1 VLSLGNVSDLIC
13 NKLESVVRLSK
24 NLGILMIASGMQ
36 RTLLCFC
43 IRRLSRD
50 SKGVVFGECFGSNLQ
65 QTRKCC

>member
-1 VLSLGNVSDLIC
+1 MLSLENVLDLIC

-43 IRRLSRD
+43 IVLSI
-50 SKGVVFGECFGSNLQ
+50 
-65 QTRKCC
+65 